1 MTTKTLLNPISTSI
15 KIKTL
20 GGETKT
26 YILEG
31 AIIGFIFG
39 LVLSVLIVLS
49 YEITNAAT
57 AAKSIQ
63 SDDGLVSIYPI
74 VIAALCFV
82 FWVFAGALVGI
93 GIPKINLNPDQGRIE
108 KWKATMTQ
116 DCLGEY
122 MKVYSPEKNRKL
134 TKDEQ
139 INKT

>member
-1 MTTKTLLNPISTSI
+1 MMTKTLLNPISTPL
-15 KIKTL
+15 KLKTL

-31 AIIGFIFG
+31 AIVGFIFG

-57 AAKSIQ
+57 AAKSLQ

-74 VIAALCFV
+74 VIATLCFV

-93 GIPKINLNPDQGRIE
+93 GIPKMNLNPDQGRIE

-116 DCLGEY
+116 DSLGEY
-122 MKVYSPEKNRKL
+122 MKVYSPEKKRN
-134 TKDEQ
+134 T
-139 INKT
+139 